1 MKVIDHIKDTKKTLF
16 SFELLPPLKGKD
28 IKNVFDNIEPL
39 IQFDPKYINI
49 TVHRE
54 EVDYKTLESGLIEP
68 QVIRKRP
75 GTIAMAGAIK
85 NKYGID
91 VVPHIV
97 CGGFTKHE
105 TEYALID
112 LNFLDIHN
120 LLVLRGDPLKSEKY
134 FTQSEGGHA
143 HAIDLINQINEL
155 NEGKYHEELKNST
168 PLNFSYGVAG
178 YPEKHT
184 EAPNMESDIYW
195 LKQKVDA
202 GADYIV
208 TQMFFDNQKYYDFVA
223 EVRKAGITVPV
234 IPGITPIK
242 TKRQLN
248 VLPQVFNTSLPE
260 DLAKELR
267 KCKDNA
273 AAYELGIEWCIEQS
287 KDLMKNNVPIIH
299 YYTMGKSKN
308 IERIC
313 EKVY

>member
-54 EVDYKTLESGLIEP
+54 EVDYKTLDSGLIEP

-134 FTQSEGGHA
+134 FTQSSGGHA

-168 PLNFSYGVAG
+168 PLDFSYGIAG
-178 YPEKHT
+178 YPEKHM
-184 EAPNMESDIYW
+184 EAPNMDSDIYW

-234 IPGITPIK
+234 IPGITPIRS
-242 TKRQLN
+242 KRQLN
-248 VLPQVFNTSLPE
+248 ILPQVFSISLPNE
-260 DLAKELR
+260 LAKELR

-273 AAYELGIEWCIEQS
+273 AAYELGIEWGIEQS